1 MPALPEW
8 LWILIALVLG
18 TLLAFSALAIWAVRQ
33 VGVRLLLG
41 RLNRLSLLR
50 KVAVVRGL
58 AFDRRVPILARAIPW
73 LLVGYLL
80 SPIDLI
86 PDFIPVLGQLD
97 DVAIVAIG
105 LWLMLRLVPP
115 ALLEEHL
122 GREEGR
128 EEATGP

>member
-1 MPALPEW
+1 MPALPDW
-8 LWILIALVLG
+8 LWILAALLLG
-18 TLLAFSALAIWAVRQ
+18 TLLALAAIAIWAARQ
-33 VGVRLLLG
+33 LGVRLLLG

-58 AFDRRVPILARAIPW
+58 AFDRRVPLPARAIPW

-97 DVAIVAIG
+97 DVAIVAVG
-105 LWLMLRLVPP
+105 LWLMRRMIPP
-115 ALLEEHL
+115 EVLEEHL
-122 GREEGR
+122 RREER
-128 EEATGP
+128 PVPPS